1 MLFPLPRRGLP
12 RVWEDSPRSLS
23 WACKILFLG
32 DVVLGVLG
40 EGPGVSWKL
49 SFSVSWKL
57 SFSDGVS
64 SKWIFSSAFVTIR
77 LHDLHILDRGQ
88 DLHVM
93 REHRLGFFGSFR
105 S

>member
-1 MLFPLPRRGLP
+1 MFFSLPRCGLP

-23 WACKILFLG
+23 WACEVLVLA
-32 DVVLGVLG
+32 DVVPWMLSVSDSRKLSSIN
-40 EGPGVSWKL
+40 GVSL
-49 SFSVSWKL
+49 R
-57 SFSDGVS
+57 
-64 SKWIFSSAFVTIR
+64 WIFSSAFRAIW

-88 DLHVM
+88 DLHVT